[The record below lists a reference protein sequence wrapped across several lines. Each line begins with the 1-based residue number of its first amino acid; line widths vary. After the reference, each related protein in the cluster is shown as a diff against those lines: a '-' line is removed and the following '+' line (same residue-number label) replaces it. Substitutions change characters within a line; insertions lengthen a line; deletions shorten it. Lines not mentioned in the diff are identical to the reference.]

1 MSFTKSHLV
10 ITSLSVPVPVC
21 TESLQVI
28 LFMTIFACQ
37 TVSFPNGS
45 NCHLPPAKIPK
56 RHDSITKLLR
66 SLDISDLSEKEQ
78 SIVLSGLKK

>member
-1 MSFTKSHLV
+1 MSFTNSHLV
-10 ITSLSVPVPVC
+10 IKSLSIPVPTC

-28 LFMTIFACQ
+28 LFITIFACQ
-37 TVSFPNGS
+37 TVSLPNGS
-45 NCHLPPAKIPK
+45 NCHFPHAKMPK